1 MHEFL
6 LAVTA
11 AVYFGSTV
19 AYIAYLLIGARPQ
32 TARVA
37 RVAFAVGLVLHSA
50 AIAVRCSRGLPPT
63 ISAADTLS
71 FYGWALVTGFL
82 VVQLRYPLPTVGSFL
97 SPLVCL
103 LVLMSLA
110 LPKPVTP
117 LDPKFATIWFPIH
130 VTLAVAGDV
139 AFVLAAAVGLMYLI
153 RESSL
158 KTKHITPVVDRL
170 PSLDL
175 LDRIN
180 YRLITIGFS
189 LLTLGMLTG
198 GLWILLDPKLKAAV
212 HDPKIL
218 WTVST
223 WVLYA
228 VLLNGR
234 ALVGLRGRKAALMSV
249 AGFAMVVVTFVG
261 VNLLGQSFHSFR
273 Q

>member
-1 MHEFL
+1 M
-6 LAVTA
+6 
-11 AVYFGSTV
+11 
-19 AYIAYLLIGARPQ
+19 
-32 TARVA
+32 
-37 RVAFAVGLVLHSA
+37 
-50 AIAVRCSRGLPPT
+50 
-63 ISAADTLS
+63 
-71 FYGWALVTGFL
+71 
-82 VVQLRYPLPTVGSFL
+82 
-97 SPLVCL
+97 
-103 LVLMSLA
+103 
-110 LPKPVTP
+110 
-117 LDPKFATIWFPIH
+117 
-130 VTLAVAGDV
+130 
-139 AFVLAAAVGLMYLI
+139 
-153 RESSL
+153 
-158 KTKHITPVVDRL
+158 

-180 YRLITIGFS
+180 YRLITVGFS

-198 GLWILLDPKLKAAV
+198 GLWIFLDPKLKAAV

-261 VNLLGQSFHSFR
+261 VNLLGQGFHSFR